1 MSLKFTISDTVLL
14 KYLKPPA
21 PYNSQG
27 IFMLMEKV
35 WAEPSDMLKITL
47 AVALKAPT
55 SDLHIDTTVP
65 ALGSRS
71 FVSKVAAQ
79 DLRAH

>member
-1 MSLKFTISDTVLL
+1 
-14 KYLKPPA
+14 
-21 PYNSQG
+21 
-27 IFMLMEKV
+27 MLMEKV

-47 AVALKAPT
+47 AVALKEPT
-55 SDLHIDTTVP
+55 SDLYIDTTVP

-71 FVSKVAAQ
+71 FFSKVAAQ